1 MAPFRPDSILIID
14 PKSDHVLVQFGVNDE
29 TFMIPDYKIPSCIYK
44 DSTTGNYLSSK
55 DDGNSNIETIYPIVN
70 GEIKD
75 IEAFLQ
81 LLKTIYGSV
90 LAEKSKN
97 NPNAFDIELANIP
110 LLLIT
115 QHSWSQFQL
124 EKITHFIFEEL
135 KINYMMLLPTA
146 VATAYA
152 MVSLQNC
159 CVIDIG
165 GNHTDIIPIVDYTAM
180 NHLTSS
186 LSIGGNSITETLK
199 DKYLPQ
205 LSLDQIESLK
215 KSNIFEVLTD
225 NAVRKRYQDD
235 LENSITNGDGNDE
248 DIINVA
254 DLVTSGRDAREVLEE
269 RERSKKE
276 KNVSN
281 AELEYN
287 YYWDTNGNNIK
298 VGKER
303 FQGCEQLIN
312 SISRRVGI
320 TLSQIS
326 DTSKLK
332 AVWENIVIIGG
343 TSSIQGFKEELLNRL
358 IENHLI
364 TEPETE
370 MEEREDAHRDPTETG
385 NNKKKATKAFQNMIT
400 SAIQNIDYVQAPSVI
415 RLAKYAEYFP
425 EWKKYGYA
433 EIQFLGGQVVAKQVF
448 THSRDVYYV
457 TRENYDKFGP
467 TCIWDVEF

>member
-1 MAPFRPDSILIID
+1 MAPFRLDSILIID

-44 DSTTGNYLSSK
+44 DSITGHYLSTN
-55 DDGNSNIETIYPIVN
+55 DENNNNIETIHPIVN

-75 IEAFLQ
+75 LEAFLQ

-97 NPNAFDIELANIP
+97 NPNAFDLELANIP

-115 QHSWSQFQL
+115 QHSWSQYQL

-186 LSIGGNSITETLK
+186 LPIGGDLITKTLK
-199 DKYLPQ
+199 DKYLSH

-225 NAVRKRYQDD
+225 NAIRKKYQDD
-235 LENSITNGDGNDE
+235 LSISMANNDGNDE

-254 DLVTSGRDAREVLEE
+254 DLVTSGRNAREILEE
-269 RERSKKE
+269 RERNKKE

-281 AELEYN
+281 AELDFN
-287 YYWDTNGNNIK
+287 YFWDTNGNNIK

-303 FQGCEQLIN
+303 FQGCEKLIS
-312 SISRRVGI
+312 SISKRVGI
-320 TLSQIS
+320 TLGQIS
-326 DTSKLK
+326 DTTKLK

-343 TSSIQGFKEELLNRL
+343 TSSIQGFKDALLNRL
-358 IENHLI
+358 IEDHLI

-370 MEEREDAHRDPTETG
+370 PEEKDEVTET

-400 SAIQNIDYVQAPSVI
+400 STVQNIDYVQAPTAI

-467 TCIWDVEF
+467 ECIWDVEF